1 MCDTFIFGAI
11 LCLRKALHWSD
22 PVGEEAVADAASQW
36 EEAKI
41 DMARMGGFE
50 CARTGSGS
58 RSSKSGENPPRR
70 PRTRPFHCQDSP
82 SDKSDQIFRQNDSNQ
97 LTSSVQNRI
106 FLFNLKSIKMEM
118 CWALTFSFHVH
129 LETPPESASLA
140 LIPATDVH
148 DALVGFFADVI

>member
-70 PRTRPFHCQDSP
+70 PRTRPFHCPDSP
-82 SDKSDQIFRQNDSNQ
+82 SDKSDPIFRQNDSNQ
-97 LTSSVQNRI
+97 LTSSVQYRVFCSIWSQSKWKCVGHWPSLFMFISRHRRNRQAWHW
-106 FLFNLKSIKMEM
+106 FRR
-118 CWALTFSFHVH
+118 LTSTMHW
-129 LETPPESASLA
+129 LDSLQ
-140 LIPATDVH
+140 T
-148 DALVGFFADVI
+148 